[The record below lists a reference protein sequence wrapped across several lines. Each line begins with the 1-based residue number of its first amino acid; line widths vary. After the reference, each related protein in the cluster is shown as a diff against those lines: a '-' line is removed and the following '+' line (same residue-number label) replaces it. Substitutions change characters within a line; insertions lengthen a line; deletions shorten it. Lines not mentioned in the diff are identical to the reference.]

1 MSSLGWMCY
10 SWFYAFYTDHFGR
23 SAHVYGSMTSVVL
36 IMLWLYVCMYIFFIG
51 GEVNSIISGEDLW
64 EFAADSRDFLGDGN
78 KYL

>member
-1 MSSLGWMCY
+1 
-10 SWFYAFYTDHFGR
+10 
-23 SAHVYGSMTSVVL
+23 MTSVVL

-64 EFAADSRDFLGDGN
+64 ELAADSRDFLGDGN